1 MEPTGYYGADYMSA
15 IYGADFCR
23 TYTEPIPW
31 SDIYGAGQT
40 HMIPLRA
47 CGITGVTQWTV
58 HYIKEKG
65 KEMHACINTVHT
77 HVAYMIE
84 ICSVIYV
91 WK

>member
-47 CGITGVTQWTV
+47 CGIIGVTQ
-58 HYIKEKG
+58 
-65 KEMHACINTVHT
+65 
-77 HVAYMIE
+77 
-84 ICSVIYV
+84 
-91 WK
+91 